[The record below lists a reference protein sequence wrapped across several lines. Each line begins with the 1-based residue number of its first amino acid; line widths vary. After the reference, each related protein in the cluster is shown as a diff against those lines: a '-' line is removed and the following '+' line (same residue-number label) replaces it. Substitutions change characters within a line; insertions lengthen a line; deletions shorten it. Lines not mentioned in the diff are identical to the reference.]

1 MAIDELQLKTQW
13 KFIQRTNEFNYIE
26 FINGPGCFSKIGKAY
41 FGKQQI
47 IFNQNCGER
56 ATVHELCHAIGMVH
70 EHQRSIRDEYIEVY
84 PDNVEDGRESQ
95 YAKLFSL
102 YEIYNGP
109 YDINSIMHYNN
120 DTFAK
125 NNTVTFSVKGNNMNV
140 SSTRQ
145 QLTERD
151 IMKLNLLRGEDG
163 GEYKMNIP
171 YITILLVFLWT
182 GFILFCLI
190 TYYTQG
196 KTK

>member
-13 KFIQRTNEFNYIE
+13 KFVRRANDFNYIE

-47 IFNQNCGER
+47 IFNQNCDER
-56 ATVHELCHAIGMVH
+56 AAVHELCHAIGMVH
-70 EHQRSIRDEYIEVY
+70 EHQRSIRDDYIEVY

-95 YAKLFSL
+95 YVKLFSFLEL
-102 YEIYNGP
+102 YTGP

-125 NNTVTFSVKGNNMNV
+125 NNTITFSVKGTTTNV
-140 SSTRQ
+140 TSRD
-145 QLTERD
+145 QLTAQD
-151 IMKLNLLRGEDG
+151 IMKLNLLCGGDG

-171 YITILLVFLWT
+171 YITIVLVVLWHMYL
-182 GFILFCLI
+182 LFCLI
-190 TYYTQG
+190 TVYMSNRN
-196 KTK
+196 